1 MKRLVLITLM
11 LVTVALAGVLHG
23 NYIQQE
29 SVEGTSLE
37 VPYGTYYPDGIA
49 NITLIPLTT
58 IPF

>member
-11 LVTVALAGVLHG
+11 LVTIALAGVLHG
-23 NYIQQE
+23 NYTQQE

-37 VPYGTYYPDGIA
+37 VAYGTYYPDGIA
-49 NITLIPLTT
+49 NSTLFPLTT